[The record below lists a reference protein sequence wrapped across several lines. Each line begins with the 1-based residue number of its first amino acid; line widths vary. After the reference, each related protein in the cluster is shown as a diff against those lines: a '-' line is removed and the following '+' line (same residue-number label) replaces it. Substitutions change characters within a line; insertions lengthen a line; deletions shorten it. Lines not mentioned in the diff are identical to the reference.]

1 MLVYVSCIFWE
12 VSGAPLSSLDEAIF
26 GPGYGG
32 YPGSQVQRLHPQ
44 ALLLPHGAFCNSGYV
59 AAHGFRL
66 LEGMDLSLAIIIG
79 NNHCCWNRL
88 ALCDQDW
95 ATPFGLVLADQVAL
109 KRMQEMG
116 PSYEVKR
123 LVHAAEHSIENQL
136 PFLQHLHPKCQILP
150 IGVGAVNLED
160 ATQIASNVA
169 KTLG

>member
-1 MLVYVSCIFWE
+1 M
-12 VSGAPLSSLDEAIF
+12 
-26 GPGYGG
+26 
-32 YPGSQVQRLHPQ
+32 QRLHPQ

-109 KRMQEMG
+109 KRMQEMC

-123 LVHAAEHSIENQL
+123 LVHAA
-136 PFLQHLHPKCQILP
+136 
-150 IGVGAVNLED
+150 GAFDRES
-160 ATQIASNVA
+160 T
-169 KTLG
+169 TLSPTFAPEVSDSSDRCGCSEPRRRHADSLKRS